1 MLLRSRTIRAYLSFE
16 ADGEDSGIALCF
28 DCRPTKSN
36 GVLDIGEKYIFG
48 ATQIGIILGKRRSC
62 KLQVE
67 LRRKSSLT
75 QELIQAFNLA
85 TSKIGALTFH
95 PPSKQLDFFPA
106 SPAFLDAH
114 LYVGD
119 EYFDR
124 LLSALQAGKRVM
136 GIDLEIEKP
145 GFLEYGR
152 EPDGSRIVWKL
163 ENTTEPSTVHVESM
177 NIGIELFEPNWFR
190 RTARDYM

>member
-1 MLLRSRTIRAYLSFE
+1 MLLRSRAIRAYLSFE

-75 QELIQAFNLA
+75 QELI
-85 TSKIGALTFH
+85 
-95 PPSKQLDFFPA
+95 
-106 SPAFLDAH
+106 
-114 LYVGD
+114 
-119 EYFDR
+119 
-124 LLSALQAGKRVM
+124 
-136 GIDLEIEKP
+136 
-145 GFLEYGR
+145 
-152 EPDGSRIVWKL
+152 
-163 ENTTEPSTVHVESM
+163 
-177 NIGIELFEPNWFR
+177 
-190 RTARDYM
+190 